1 MTLSEWRSETE
12 DFAMD
17 REHAVSSLRQLREM
31 RELLDQQT
39 RETVRDVDDTQQL
52 DQIAEALGLSVE
64 TVRKRYL

>member
-1 MTLSEWRSETE
+1 
-12 DFAMD
+12 MD

-39 RETVRDVDDTQQL
+39 RETVRDVDDTLQL